1 MSQERVLT
9 LLFNKTFPPRSNS
22 SQPSSLPQTES
33 IIMSDHQQ
41 MVGRREEF
49 AATEDVQTLEREI
62 DAVFRA
68 KTAAAN

>member
-9 LLFNKTFPPRSNS
+9 LLFNKTFPPRSSS

-41 MVGRREEF
+41 MVVRRDEF
-49 AATEDVQTLEREI
+49 ATEDVGTLEREI